1 MPRHAARLHIPA
13 LCAALVFT
21 AGCTTAPTASQPRS
35 PSPSRAGIAIDV
47 ADVAHPGGET
57 ADWWYRSGAARAA
70 GNGAMSGRAK
80 NVILFLGDGMSL
92 TTVAASRILEGQRR
106 GQPGEENQLSWER
119 FPDTALSKT
128 YNTDSQT
135 PDSAGTMT
143 AITTGVKSH
152 MGAIGVSAGHRDDC
166 ADSLGKARL
175 TWLQLADS
183 AGMATGIVTT
193 ARLTHATPAATWAH
207 SPDRNWE
214 NDTDLPA
221 QAAAQ
226 GCTDIARQ
234 MVATPYG
241 RGPSVLFGGGRGEFT
256 TVEERDPEYDDK
268 VGQRLDGHDLV
279 GEWKAAHPGGAY
291 VWNRE
296 QLQAAKDAPAVLGL
310 FEPDHMQY
318 DHDRDR
324 KAEPSLAE
332 LTAEAIRRLSKKPEG
347 FVLMVEGG
355 RIDHANHEGNAFRA
369 LDETIALSDAVRTA
383 AEMTSADD
391 TLILVTADHSHTL
404 TFSGYPVRGNP
415 ILGKVRGGGED
426 GGGVDY
432 TRDLTGLPYTTLS
445 YANGPG
451 YTGASNQQPSGPK
464 RHPHS
469 PTSAEPAQGRPDLG
483 SVDTEAPDYM
493 QEALVPLK
501 SESHSGEDV
510 GIWARGPGAD
520 AVRGTIEQNT
530 IYHLIVQATPRLR
543 ERLCQAGT
551 CDANGV
557 PVKLPQPADFMRTGN
572 AATPS
577 P

>member
-1 MPRHAARLHIPA
+1 MSRFRVSSRRTPLALTLAAFSTA
-13 LCAALVFT
+13 LLGGCATSA
-21 AGCTTAPTASQPRS
+21 TAPAAAP
-35 PSPSRAGIAIDV
+35 AAIAV
-47 ADVAHPGGET
+47 PVPAVAHPGGET
-57 ADWWYRSGAARAA
+57 PQWWYRQGAARAA
-70 GNGAMSGRAK
+70 GNGAMAGRAK

-92 TTVAASRILEGQRR
+92 TTVAAARILDGQRR
-106 GQPGEENQLSWER
+106 GGPGEENLLSWER
-119 FPDTALSKT
+119 FPATAFSKT

-152 MGAIGVSAGHRDDC
+152 MGAIGVSAGDRHDC

-183 AGMATGIVTT
+183 AGLATGIVST

-221 QAAAQ
+221 EAVAA

-241 RGPSVLFGGGRGEFT
+241 RGPQVLLGGGRGEFT
-256 TVEERDPEYDDK
+256 PVEARDPEYDDK

-279 GEWKAAHPGGAY
+279 AEWKAAHPGGAY

-296 QLQAAKDAPAVLGL
+296 QLRAAQDAPAVLGL

-324 KAEPSLAE
+324 AAEPSLAE
-332 LTAEAIRRLSKKPEG
+332 LTAEAIRRLSRDPDG

-369 LDETIALSDAVRTA
+369 LDETIALSEAVRTA

-404 TFSGYPVRGNP
+404 NFVGYPVRGNP
-415 ILGKVRGGGED
+415 ILGKVRGAGED
-426 GGGVDY
+426 GGSADY
-432 TRDLTGLPYTTLS
+432 ARDLTGLPYTTLS

-451 YTGASNQQPSGPK
+451 HTGASNRQPAGPK
-464 RHPHS
+464 RHLHAPS
-469 PTSAEPAQGRPDLG
+469 SAEAPEGRPDLID
-483 SVDTEAPDYM
+483 VDTEAPDYL

-501 SESHSGEDV
+501 SESHGGEDV
-510 GIWARGPGAD
+510 GIWARGPGSE
-520 AVRGTIEQNT
+520 AVRGTVEQNT
-530 IYHLIVQATPRLR
+530 IYHFIVQATPRLR
-543 ERLCQAGT
+543 ARLCAAGT
-551 CDANGV
+551 CDAKGV
-557 PVKLPQPADFMRTGN
+557 PVELPQPVEFQQER
-572 AATPS
+572 
-577 P
+577 